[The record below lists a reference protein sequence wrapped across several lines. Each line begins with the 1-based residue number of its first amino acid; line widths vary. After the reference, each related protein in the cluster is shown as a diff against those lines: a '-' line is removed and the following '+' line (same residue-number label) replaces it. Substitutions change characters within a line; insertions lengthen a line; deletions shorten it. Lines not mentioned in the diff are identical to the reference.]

1 MEKYFK
7 EMPGAGEGPGLRAER
22 VLELNS
28 EADAFKSLQNAIE
41 NDKERAA
48 KIVKVMYGQAC
59 LMAGQPLDDPVEY
72 SDLVLSMM

>member
-1 MEKYFK
+1 
-7 EMPGAGEGPGLRAER
+7 MPGSGEGPGIKAER

>member
-1 MEKYFK
+1 MDKRLQIMLSDINNKKIEI
-7 EMPGAGEGPGLRAER
+7 
-22 VLELNS
+22 
-28 EADAFKSLQNAIE
+28 QNAIE